1 MKQPKK
7 PTYNQKKLMSKYDLN
22 PTAWAVVSEDKST
35 LEIIDKETGKR
46 KVIFKD

>member
-7 PTYNQKKLMSKYDLN
+7 PTYNQKKLMSKNNLN
-22 PTAWAVVSEDKST
+22 AKAWAVVSEDNAT

-46 KVIFKD
+46 KVLIKD